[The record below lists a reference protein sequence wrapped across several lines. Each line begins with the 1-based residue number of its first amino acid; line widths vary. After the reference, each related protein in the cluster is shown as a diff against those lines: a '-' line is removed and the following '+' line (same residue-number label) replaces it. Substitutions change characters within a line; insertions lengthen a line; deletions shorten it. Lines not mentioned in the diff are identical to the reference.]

1 MYISHCQHTHSITN
15 SHYRC
20 IAWQRVRTANQL
32 ANSGP
37 EWSDL
42 VGQYNSGTYNNQYMI
57 LDGKLF
63 TPGQAMQENTL
74 YVVEQIPG
82 LVVGGDA
89 SNELEKGYWSSYNV
103 PYHKEIY
110 VKSGYQGW
118 CRYIHTVSTSTKSQ
132 DLPSRPIYCKG
143 FRNYAKSD
151 ES

>member
-1 MYISHCQHTHSITN
+1 MRIV
-15 SHYRC
+15 
-20 IAWQRVRTANQL
+20 AWQRVRTANQL

-37 EWSDL
+37 EWSAL

-82 LVVGGDA
+82 LVVGGDV
-89 SNELEKGYWSSYNV
+89 SDELVKGYWSSYNV

-110 VKSGYQGW
+110 VKSGYPDVDEKGGVATFTQYQQAP
-118 CRYIHTVSTSTKSQ
+118 RAKIFRQDQSTVK
-132 DLPSRPIYCKG
+132 DLKTMQRVMRANG
-143 FRNYAKSD
+143 M
-151 ES
+151 